1 MSSMISGSVRE
12 KWLRFFWLKTAA
24 VREGVKPGELLRVRH
39 RYEERD
45 SSPMSDSLSCT
56 EIFEILR
63 LDHHILY
70 SNFSSSLVLFF
81 RRESLENTLSAPE
94 ARAFLS
100 RCGYPEGAAAQ
111 DALASLRKRCAGD
124 NIPHEVGIFIGYPPK
139 DVAGF
144 IERQPRTPI
153 RNGNWQV
160 FGDASE
166 SLSRMNLY
174 RQAERIAS
182 DLLDACGGLQ
192 TFFNQ
197 TTFRGT
203 PENRSIANG

>member
-1 MSSMISGSVRE
+1 MNNSVYGGIRE
-12 KWLRFFWLKTAA
+12 RWLRFFWLKTAA
-24 VREGVKPGELLRVRH
+24 VRDGVKPGELLRVRH
-39 RYEERD
+39 RYEGGN
-45 SSPMSDSLSCT
+45 SNQASDSLSCG
-56 EIFEILR
+56 EILEILR
-63 LDHHILY
+63 LDHHVLY
-70 SNFSSSLVLFF
+70 SNPSSSLVLFF
-81 RRESLENTLSAPE
+81 RRESLEKTLSSPE
-94 ARAFLS
+94 ARAFLA
-100 RCGYPEGAAAQ
+100 RCGYSGSGSTEEL
-111 DALASLRKRCAGD
+111 LACLRKRCAGE
-124 NIPHEVGIFIGYPPK
+124 NIPHEVGIFVGYPVK

-166 SLSRMNLY
+166 SLLRMNLY

-182 DLLDACGGLQ
+182 DLLDACGNLQ
-192 TFFNQ
+192 IFFNQ